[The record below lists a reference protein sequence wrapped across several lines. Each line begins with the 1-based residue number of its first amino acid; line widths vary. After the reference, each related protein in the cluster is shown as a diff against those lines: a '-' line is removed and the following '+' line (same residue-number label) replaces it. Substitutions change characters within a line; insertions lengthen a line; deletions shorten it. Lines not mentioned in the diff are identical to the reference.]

1 MRLGEIRKQ
10 NDYTQAQVAELLGMP
25 TRTYQNYERE
35 VREADSVVLCKL
47 ADIYGCTLDDLMG
60 RTPPVAKAPE
70 LEILRLYDMLNDEGK
85 AKLVD
90 YADDLVKSCKY
101 EKKKVQDNQIRDI
114 A

>member
-1 MRLGEIRKQ
+1 MRLGEIRRQ
-10 NDYTQAQVAELLGMP
+10 NNYTQAQVADLLGMP

-47 ADIYGCTLDDLMG
+47 ADIFNCTLDDLMG
-60 RTPPVAKAPE
+60 RAQPQKKTPE
-70 LEILRLYDMLNDEGK
+70 LEILRLYDKLNDEGK

-90 YADDLVKSCKY
+90 YADDLVRSGKY
-101 EKKKVQDNQIRDI
+101 IKTEVQDNQVRDI

>member
-101 EKKKVQDNQIRDI
+101 EKKEGAR
-114 A
+114 